1 MGERDG
7 GSAYPRPAGDP
18 PPATLPSG
26 ARPPGAPACRAHP
39 ASPAAFLCDGC
50 GAPLCAACVEE
61 GHRLIFCRLCGER
74 ALPLVA
80 AAPATTPD
88 LARERR
94 LEAPYP
100 LAEALRYP
108 FRGLGLFLTVTYVAL
123 MTVLDLAASA
133 SRLLVLATLMPRLL
147 VMLLLPAML
156 FAIVRTTAAGE
167 IELPDWPEF
176 VHPVERLR
184 EWFWALGVAFGSLLP
199 LTALLSLSRCSPL
212 ALLTGQAGVGCLL
225 ILLTGMAAGAPL
237 ALFGLG
243 AVGTYESGWLSWRID
258 LHLRA
263 LAETGAE
270 GLRTVALVTAVGL
283 AGEILSYLLRG
294 LPLFG
299 ALLSHALGAYALF
312 TGSHLVG
319 LLFRRRRAALAAIYV
334 D

>member
-1 MGERDG
+1 MGERNG
-7 GSAYPRPAGDP
+7 GSGYPRPAGDP
-18 PPATLPSG
+18 PPEAPPAG
-26 ARPPGAPACRAHP
+26 ALPPGAPACRVHP

-50 GAPLCAACVEE
+50 GAPLCPACVEE

-74 ALPLVA
+74 ALPLAA

-100 LAEALRYP
+100 LAAALRYP
-108 FRGLGLFLTVTYVAL
+108 FHGLGLYLTVTYVAL
-123 MTVLDLAASA
+123 MTALDLVASA
-133 SRLLVLATLMPRLL
+133 SRLLGLVTLMPRIV

-156 FAIVRTTAAGE
+156 FAIVRTTAAGD

-184 EWFWALGVAFGSLLP
+184 EWFWGLGIAAGALLP
-199 LTALLSLSRCSPL
+199 LAALLSLSRCSTL
-212 ALLTGQAGVGCLL
+212 GLLTGEAGIGCVLL
-225 ILLTGMAAGAPL
+225 LVAGMAAGAPL

-283 AGEILSYLLRG
+283 AGELLAWLLRG
-294 LPLFG
+294 LPLLG

-312 TGSHLVG
+312 TGPHLVG

-334 D
+334 A

>member
-1 MGERDG
+1 MGERNG
-7 GSAYPRPAGDP
+7 GSGYPRPAGDP
-18 PPATLPSG
+18 PPEAPPAG
-26 ARPPGAPACRAHP
+26 ALPPGAPACRVHP

-50 GAPLCAACVEE
+50 GAPLCPACVEE

-74 ALPLVA
+74 ALPLA
-80 AAPATTPD
+80 A
-88 LARERR
+88 
-94 LEAPYP
+94 
-100 LAEALRYP
+100 ALRYP
-108 FRGLGLFLTVTYVAL
+108 FHGLGLYLTVTYVAL
-123 MTVLDLAASA
+123 MTALDLVASA
-133 SRLLVLATLMPRLL
+133 SRLLGLVTLMPRIV

-156 FAIVRTTAAGE
+156 FAIVRTTAAGD

-184 EWFWALGVAFGSLLP
+184 EWFWGLGIAAGALLP
-199 LTALLSLSRCSPL
+199 LAALLSLSRCSTL
-212 ALLTGQAGVGCLL
+212 GLLTGEAGIGCVLL
-225 ILLTGMAAGAPL
+225 LVAGMAAGAPL

-283 AGEILSYLLRG
+283 AGELLAWLLRG
-294 LPLFG
+294 LPLLG

-312 TGSHLVG
+312 TGPHLVG

-334 D
+334 A